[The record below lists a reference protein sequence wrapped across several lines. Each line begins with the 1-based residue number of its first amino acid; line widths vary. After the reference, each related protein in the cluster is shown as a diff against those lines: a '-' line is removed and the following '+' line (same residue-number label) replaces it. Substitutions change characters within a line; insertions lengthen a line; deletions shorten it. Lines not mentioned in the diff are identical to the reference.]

1 MREMEADVLQRSGCF
16 PTAALL
22 PVNKQKYWSAKY
34 NISLS
39 APERSG
45 DAPDLREQRGGCC
58 IPARCT
64 VTCREAH
71 LKEKEAWIT
80 PGPDLPS
87 SLINPSSLLSLSLS
101 AIGLFVLFFFF

>member
-16 PTAALL
+16 PKAALL

-45 DAPDLREQRGGCC
+45 DAPDSREQWWGGDVAFLRDA
-58 IPARCT
+58 P
-64 VTCREAH
+64 
-71 LKEKEAWIT
+71 
-80 PGPDLPS
+80 
-87 SLINPSSLLSLSLS
+87 
-101 AIGLFVLFFFF
+101 